1 MNKLLVRVLTGAVFG
16 VTLLGAILYGH
27 TSFAALFTL
36 VTMLAVNE
44 FSNLV
49 HEYKKTTFSTLLA
62 VLGGAYLF
70 IALYATAHL
79 GVEGSLALFV
89 PYIMLLVY
97 TFVRQLYKTEG
108 SSLDNYAYFVLTQ
121 VYAALPFALLNILST
136 VGATGDT
143 YSYTLPL
150 AIFVF
155 IWCNDTGAF
164 FVGCSIGRHKM
175 WERVSPKKTWE
186 GTIGGVVVA
195 MIAGYVMSLFF
206 TQLNVWQWMG
216 MAAVVAVAGT
226 YGDLIESCMKREM
239 GIKDSGN
246 ILPGHGGILDRFD
259 STLLAAPSALIYLSI
274 IGIL

>member
-1 MNKLLVRVLTGAVFG
+1 M
-16 VTLLGAILYGH
+16 GAILYGH
-27 TSFAALFTL
+27 TSFAALFTII
-36 VTMLAVNE
+36 TMLAVNE
-44 FSNLV
+44 LSNLI

-62 VLGGAYLF
+62 VIGGGYLF
-70 IALYATAHL
+70 FALYSVAHL
-79 GVEGSLALFV
+79 GAESGITLFA

-97 TFVRQLYKTEG
+97 TFVRQLYNTEG
-108 SSLDNYAYFVLTQ
+108 SSLDNYAYFTLTQ

-136 VGATGDT
+136 VGATSGT
-143 YSYTLPL
+143 YSYALPL

-195 MIAGYVMSLFF
+195 MIAGYVMSLFY

-216 MAAVVAVAGT
+216 MAIVVAAAGT

-259 STLLAAPSALIYLSI
+259 STLLATPCALIYLSI
-274 IGIL
+274 IGVL

>member
-1 MNKLLVRVLTGAVFG
+1 MNKLLVRILTGAAFG
-16 VTLLGAILYGH
+16 IILLGAILYGH
-27 TSFAALFTL
+27 TSFGALFTI

-44 FSNLV
+44 FSNLI
-49 HEYKKTTFSTLLA
+49 HEYKKTTFSTLIA
-62 VLGGAYLF
+62 VIGGGYLF
-70 IALYATAHL
+70 FALYAKTHL
-79 GVEGSLALFV
+79 GVTDTTILFAPYALL
-89 PYIMLLVY
+89 IVY
-97 TFVRQLYKTEG
+97 VFIRRLFNTEG
-108 SSLDNYAYFVLTQ
+108 SSLDNYAYFALTQ
-121 VYAALPFALLNILST
+121 MYAALPFALLNILST

-143 YSYTLPL
+143 YNYALPL

-175 WERVSPKKTWE
+175 WERISPQKTWE
-186 GTIGGVVVA
+186 GTIGGIVVA
-195 MIAGYVMSLFF
+195 MIAGYVMSAFY

-216 MAAVVAVAGT
+216 MAMVVSVAGT

-259 STLLAAPSALIYLSI
+259 STLLAAPCAIIYLSL